1 MVVGELKRGHKRRL
15 YVLVEHTLTATIE
28 RTVFQSWKLT
38 VGLRFFLD
46 LPRTISM
53 YGADRNVPFLYVLV
67 ELRFQSTAQ
76 IVADRNL
83 EIYNGSDVLEFYKF
97 RNALTCLKSHDVFL
111 CGTQKTQSETLE
123 SYTSKLNSTLDSL
136 TRKYNVERPF
146 VNKHIEF
153 CKRILFYHM

>member
-76 IVADRNL
+76 SVADRNL
-83 EIYNGSDVLEFYKF
+83 EILNGSDVLEFYKF
-97 RNALTCLKSHDVFL
+97 GVALS
-111 CGTQKTQSETLE
+111 
-123 SYTSKLNSTLDSL
+123 
-136 TRKYNVERPF
+136 
-146 VNKHIEF
+146 
-153 CKRILFYHM
+153 